1 MNYEE
6 MKVAELRKLV
16 TDKKLA
22 YGKCVSFAKKE
33 DLIKLLKGEIIQLP
47 DPGDNP
53 PAIQDDI
60 PDGEQPA
67 PAPRPAFPP
76 TQPSLFGA
84 GAVGIP
90 SVQQPAA
97 PTAQNPMAVLQAL
110 GQLMGASTLN
120 EDGVRHLVAEYLNT
134 KEGRELIKKNATIK
148 QVNVIV
154 NGGEPV
160 KVDGFVHE
168 KFELICKLAATGL
181 PVLMVGPAGTGKTH
195 LARQVAEALKRPFTY
210 NSMSEGVTESHLVGR
225 NLPQPDGSFKF
236 ECSPF
241 VKTYEN
247 GGVHLFDELDSA
259 DANVMTFLNA
269 ALANGHLSVPQ
280 AGRIFEKHKDTVLIC
295 AANTYGTGA
304 TRTYVG
310 RNQLDAATL
319 DRFACSTVEV
329 GYDKK
334 LEENIAR
341 SILGTDALLKKLW
354 AVRYEVIDRNH
365 MKRIMSTRTV
375 ANSHTLVKSGI
386 PEAKFWEMYLAA
398 WSPEERAKAEAVI
411 ATFATI

>member
-6 MKVAELRKLV
+6 MKVTELRKLI
-16 TDKKLA
+16 TERNLA
-22 YGKCVSFAKKE
+22 FGKCVAFANKE
-33 DLIKLLKGEIIQLP
+33 NCIKLLKGEILQLP
-47 DPGDNP
+47 EPQETP
-53 PAIQDDI
+53 TPVVTDDI
-60 PDGEQPA
+60 PEV
-67 PAPRPAFPP
+67 
-76 TQPSLFGA
+76 T
-84 GAVGIP
+84 
-90 SVQQPAA
+90 PAA
-97 PTAQNPMAVLQAL
+97 PSAAQPNLFNGGSNNPMAVLQAL
-110 GQLMGASTLN
+110 GQLMGASNLN
-120 EDGVRHLVAEYLNT
+120 EEGVRKIVTDYMNT

-154 NGGEPV
+154 NGGDPV
-160 KVDGFVHE
+160 KVEGFVHE

-195 LARQVAEALKRPFTY
+195 LAKQVAEALKRPFTY

-225 NLPQPDGSFKF
+225 NLPQSDGSFKF

-334 LEENIAR
+334 LEESIAR
-341 SILGTDALLKKLW
+341 SILGDDELLKKLW
-354 AVRYEVIDRNH
+354 RVRYEVIDRNH

-375 ANSHTLVKSGI
+375 VNSHTLVKSGI
-386 PEAKFWEMYLAA
+386 PESEFWKMYLAS

-411 ATFATI
+411 K

>member
-6 MKVAELRKLV
+6 MKVAELRKLIIERN
-16 TDKKLA
+16 LA
-22 YGKCVSFAKKE
+22 FGKCVAFANKE
-33 DLIKLLKGEIIQLP
+33 NCIKLLKGEILQLP
-47 DPGDNP
+47 EPQETP
-53 PAIQDDI
+53 TPVVTDDI
-60 PDGEQPA
+60 PEV
-67 PAPRPAFPP
+67 
-76 TQPSLFGA
+76 T
-84 GAVGIP
+84 
-90 SVQQPAA
+90 PAA
-97 PTAQNPMAVLQAL
+97 PSAAQPNPFNGAGGSNNPMAVLQAL
-110 GQLMGASTLN
+110 GQLMGASNLN
-120 EDGVRHLVAEYLNT
+120 EEGVRKIVTDYMNT

-154 NGGEPV
+154 NGGDPV
-160 KVDGFVHE
+160 KVEGFVHE

-195 LARQVAEALKRPFTY
+195 LAKQVAEALKRPFTY

-225 NLPQPDGSFKF
+225 NLPQSDGSFKF

-334 LEENIAR
+334 LEESIAR
-341 SILGTDALLKKLW
+341 SILGDDELLKKLW
-354 AVRYEVIDRNH
+354 RVRYEVIDRNH

-375 ANSHTLVKSGI
+375 VNSHTLVKSGI
-386 PEAKFWEMYLAA
+386 PEKAFWDMYLAS
-398 WSPEERAKAEAVI
+398 WSPEERAKAEAVVR
-411 ATFATI
+411 

>member
-6 MKVAELRKLV
+6 MKVTELRKLI
-16 TDKKLA
+16 TERNLA
-22 YGKCVSFAKKE
+22 FGRCVAFANKE
-33 DLIKLLKGEIIQLP
+33 NCIKLLKGEILQLP
-47 DPGDNP
+47 EPQETP
-53 PAIQDDI
+53 TPAVVDDI
-60 PDGEQPA
+60 PEV
-67 PAPRPAFPP
+67 
-76 TQPSLFGA
+76 T
-84 GAVGIP
+84 
-90 SVQQPAA
+90 PAA
-97 PTAQNPMAVLQAL
+97 PSAGQPNLFNGAGGLNNPMAVLQAL
-110 GQLMGASTLN
+110 GQLMGASNLN
-120 EDGVRHLVAEYLNT
+120 EEGVRKIVTDYMNT

-154 NGGEPV
+154 NGGDPV
-160 KVDGFVHE
+160 KVEGFVHE

-225 NLPQPDGSFKF
+225 NLPQSDGSFKF

-334 LEENIAR
+334 LEESIAR
-341 SILGTDALLKKLW
+341 SILGDDELLKKLW
-354 AVRYEVIDRNH
+354 RVRYKVIDRNH

-375 ANSHTLVKSGI
+375 VNSHTLVKSGI
-386 PEAKFWEMYLAA
+386 SEKAFWDMYLAS
-398 WSPEERAKAEAVI
+398 WSPEERAKAEAVVR
-411 ATFATI
+411 

>member
-1 MNYEE
+1 M
-6 MKVAELRKLV
+6 
-16 TDKKLA
+16 
-22 YGKCVSFAKKE
+22 
-33 DLIKLLKGEIIQLP
+33 QLP
-47 DPGDNP
+47 DPDAPANP
-53 PAIQDDI
+53 FE
-60 PDGEQPA
+60 EQPTPAAA
-67 PAPRPAFPP
+67 PAAPSAV
-76 TQPSLFGA
+76 QPNLFGA
-84 GAVGIP
+84 PGA
-90 SVQQPAA
+90 AN
-97 PTAQNPMAVLQAL
+97 NPMAVLQAL
-110 GQLMGASTLN
+110 GQLMGASMLN
-120 EDGVRHLVAEYLNT
+120 EDGVRKIVSDFMGT

-168 KFELICKLAATGL
+168 KFELVCKLAATGL
-181 PVLMVGPAGTGKTH
+181 TILLVGPAGTGKTH
-195 LARQVAEALKRPFTY
+195 LAKQVAEALKRPFTY
-210 NSMSEGVTESHLVGR
+210 NSMSAGVTESHLVGR
-225 NLPQPDGSFKF
+225 NLPQADGTFKF
-236 ECSPF
+236 ETSPF
-241 VKTYEN
+241 VKTYES

-280 AGRIFEKHKDTVLIC
+280 AGRIFSKHKDTVLIC

-319 DRFACSTVEV
+319 DRFACSVVEI

-341 SILGTDALLKKLW
+341 SILGTDDLLKKLW

-375 ANSHTLVKSGI
+375 LNSHTLIKSGI
-386 PEAKFWEMYLAA
+386 TEAAFWDMYLAS
-398 WSPEERAKAEAVI
+398 WSPEERAKAEAAI
-411 ATFATI
+411 KR

>member
-6 MKVAELRKLV
+6 MKVTELRKLI
-16 TDKKLA
+16 TERNLA
-22 YGKCVSFAKKE
+22 FGKCVAFANKE
-33 DLIKLLKGEIIQLP
+33 NCIKLLKGEILQLP
-47 DPGDNP
+47 EPQETP
-53 PAIQDDI
+53 TPAVVDDI
-60 PDGEQPA
+60 PDV
-67 PAPRPAFPP
+67 
-76 TQPSLFGA
+76 T
-84 GAVGIP
+84 
-90 SVQQPAA
+90 PAA
-97 PTAQNPMAVLQAL
+97 PSAGQPNLFNGAGCLNNPMAVLQAL
-110 GQLMGASTLN
+110 GQLMGASNLN
-120 EDGVRHLVAEYLNT
+120 EEGVRKIVTDYMNT

-154 NGGEPV
+154 NGGDPV
-160 KVDGFVHE
+160 KVEGFVHE

-225 NLPQPDGSFKF
+225 NLPQSDGSFKF

-280 AGRIFEKHKDTVLIC
+280 AGRIFSKHKDTVLIC

-304 TRTYVG
+304 ARTYVG

-334 LEENIAR
+334 LEESIAR
-341 SILGTDALLKKLW
+341 SILGTDDLLRKLW
-354 AVRYEVIDRNH
+354 RVRYEVIDHNH

-375 ANSHTLVKSGI
+375 VNSHTLVKSGI
-386 PEAKFWEMYLAA
+386 SEKAFWDMYLAS
-398 WSPEERAKAEAVI
+398 WSPEERGKAEAVVR
-411 ATFATI
+411 

>member
-6 MKVAELRKLV
+6 MKVTELRKLI
-16 TDKKLA
+16 TERKLA
-22 YGKCVSFAKKE
+22 FGKCVAFANKE
-33 DLIKLLKGEIIQLP
+33 NCIKLLKGEILQLP
-47 DPGDNP
+47 DLTESDASVEEATP
-53 PAIQDDI
+53 
-60 PDGEQPA
+60 EQPQLT
-67 PAPRPAFPP
+67 P
-76 TQPSLFGA
+76 TPNP
-84 GAVGIP
+84 V
-90 SVQQPAA
+90 AA
-97 PTAQNPMAVLQAL
+97 CGMGGGNNPMEVLKAL
-110 GQLMGASTLN
+110 GQLMGASSLN
-120 EDGVRHLVAEYLNT
+120 EDGVRKIVMDYMNT
-134 KEGRELIKKNATIK
+134 KEGCELIKKNATIK

-160 KVDGFVHE
+160 KVEGFVHE

-225 NLPQPDGSFKF
+225 NLPQADGSFKF

-241 VKTYEN
+241 VKTYSG

-280 AGRIFEKHKDTVLIC
+280 AGQIFEKHKDTVLIC

-334 LEENIAR
+334 LEESIAR
-341 SILGTDALLKKLW
+341 SILGDDELLKKLW
-354 AVRYEVIDRNH
+354 RVRYEVIDRNH

-375 ANSHTLVKSGI
+375 VNSHTLVKSGI
-386 PEAKFWEMYLAA
+386 PEKAFWDMYLAS
-398 WSPEERAKAEAVI
+398 WSPEERAKAEMVI
-411 ATFATI
+411 K

>member
-16 TDKKLA
+16 TDRKLA
-22 YGKCVSFAKKE
+22 YGKCVSFANKE
-33 DLIKLLKGEIIQLP
+33 NLIKLLNGEIIQLP

-53 PAIQDDI
+53 AIVDDI
-60 PDGEQPA
+60 PDGAQPS
-67 PAPRPAFPP
+67 PALPP
-76 TQPSLFGA
+76 TQQSLFGY
-84 GAVGIP
+84 GAVGA
-90 SVQQPAA
+90 SAQPAQ
-97 PTAQNPMAVLQAL
+97 PNAQNPMAVLQAL
-110 GQLMGASTLN
+110 GQLMGASSLN
-120 EDGVRHLVAEYLNT
+120 EDSVRRLVAEYLGT

-160 KVDGFVHE
+160 KIDGFVHE
-168 KFELICKLAATGL
+168 KFELVCKLAATGL

-195 LARQVAEALKRPFTY
+195 LAKQVAEALKRTFTY

-280 AGRIFEKHKDTVLIC
+280 AGRIFEKHKDTVLLC

-319 DRFACSTVEV
+319 DRFACSTVEI

-334 LEENIAR
+334 LEESLAR
-341 SILGTDALLKKLW
+341 SILGTDDLLKKLW

-365 MKRIMSTRTV
+365 MRRIMSTRTV
-375 ANSHTLVKSGI
+375 VNSHTLVKNGI
-386 PEAKFWEMYLAA
+386 PESKFWEMYLAA

-411 ATFATI
+411 NR

>member
-6 MKVAELRKLV
+6 MKVTELRKLI
-16 TDKKLA
+16 TERNLA
-22 YGKCVSFAKKE
+22 FGRCVAFANKE
-33 DLIKLLKGEIIQLP
+33 NCIKLLKGEILQLP
-47 DPGDNP
+47 EPQETP
-53 PAIQDDI
+53 TPAVVDDI
-60 PDGEQPA
+60 PEV
-67 PAPRPAFPP
+67 
-76 TQPSLFGA
+76 T
-84 GAVGIP
+84 
-90 SVQQPAA
+90 PAA
-97 PTAQNPMAVLQAL
+97 PSAGQPNLFNGAGGLNNPMAVLQAL
-110 GQLMGASTLN
+110 GQLMGASNLN
-120 EDGVRHLVAEYLNT
+120 EEGVRKIVTDYMNT

-154 NGGEPV
+154 NGGDPV
-160 KVDGFVHE
+160 KVEGFVHE

-195 LARQVAEALKRPFTY
+195 LARQVAEGLKRPFTY

-225 NLPQPDGSFKF
+225 NLPQSDGSFKF

-334 LEENIAR
+334 LEESIAR
-341 SILGTDALLKKLW
+341 SILGDDELLKKLW
-354 AVRYEVIDRNH
+354 RVRYEVIDRNH

-375 ANSHTLVKSGI
+375 VNSHTLVKSGI
-386 PEAKFWEMYLAA
+386 SEKAFWDMYLAS
-398 WSPEERAKAEAVI
+398 WSPEERAKAEAVVR
-411 ATFATI
+411 